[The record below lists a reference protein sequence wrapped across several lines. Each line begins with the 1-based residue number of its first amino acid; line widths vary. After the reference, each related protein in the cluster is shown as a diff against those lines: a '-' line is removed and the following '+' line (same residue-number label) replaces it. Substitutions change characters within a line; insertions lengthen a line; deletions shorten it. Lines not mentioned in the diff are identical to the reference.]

1 MIQQGVHGL
10 MRCSWIESDVHDPT
24 VCSQTDEL
32 FVDLMDVHDS
42 IGCSWADEMFMDQ
55 MAVHHLT
62 GCSWTDGM
70 FLDCIHGLAGHT
82 CAGWLLMI

>member
-1 MIQQGVHGL
+1 M
-10 MRCSWIESDVHDPT
+10 
-24 VCSQTDEL
+24 
-32 FVDLMDVHDS
+32 DLMDVHDS

-62 GCSWTDGM
+62 GCSWTDRM

-82 CAGWLLMI
+82 RAGWLLMI